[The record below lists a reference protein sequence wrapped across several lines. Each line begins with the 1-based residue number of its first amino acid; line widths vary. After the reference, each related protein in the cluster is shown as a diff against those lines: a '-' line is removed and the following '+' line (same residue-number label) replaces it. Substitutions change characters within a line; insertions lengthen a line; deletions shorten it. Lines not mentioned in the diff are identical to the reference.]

1 MADYRLGIDFGG
13 TKIEILALDR
23 SGKEVLRER
32 IPNPGVYDKAIE
44 AIRDLVL
51 KAEDQIGCV
60 PAHRITGTQ
69 LTSTLGIGIPGS
81 LSPETGLVRNSNATW
96 LNNNAFKRDVDE
108 SLGRPVRVENDANC
122 FALSEAADGAGAG
135 YSVVLG
141 VIIGTGMGGG
151 IVANAR
157 VLSGHHH
164 IAGEWGHIPLPW
176 AKPEDMPMRKCF
188 CGNEGCQERYLC
200 GPALAA
206 EWKGEGNRS
215 PNGIEEA
222 ARNGDEA
229 AIRALDLYMDRF
241 ARACAQAVNFLDP
254 DVIVLGGGVSNL
266 PSIYERVPKLLPR
279 YVITSP
285 CTTPIVQNRH
295 GDSSGVR
302 GAAWLWDVAENGI
315 SKKNA

>member
-13 TKIEILALDR
+13 TKIEVLALNR
-23 SGKEVLRER
+23 AGKEILRER
-32 IPNPGVYDKAIE
+32 IPNPGKYDE
-44 AIRDLVL
+44 AILTVRDLVL
-51 KAEDQIGCV
+51 KAEKTIGCV
-60 PAHRITGTQ
+60 PAHRISGTQ
-69 LTSTLGIGIPGS
+69 PSSTLGIGIPGS

-96 LNNNAFKRDVDE
+96 LNNHPFKKDIEKALD
-108 SLGRPVRVENDANC
+108 RPIRVENDANC

-135 YSVVLG
+135 YGTVLG

-157 VLSGHHH
+157 ILSGRHH

-176 AKPEDMPMRKCF
+176 ATEKDRPLRKCF

-200 GPALAA
+200 GPALGA
-206 EWKGEGNRS
+206 EWKGEGHRS
-215 PNGIEEA
+215 PNGIEDA
-222 ARNGDEA
+222 AREGDEA

-241 ARACAQAVNFLDP
+241 ARACGQIVNFLDP

-266 PSIYERVPKLLPR
+266 SMIYDHVPKLLPR
-279 YVITSP
+279 YVITTP
-285 CTTPIVQNRH
+285 CTTPIVQNMH

-302 GAAWLWDVAENGI
+302 GAAWLWDVHETGAPHND
-315 SKKNA
+315 